1 MIESAN
7 SRGTRAQILLQVY
20 KFSSYKRTDNHVRMT
35 CGKEGQQ
42 KLVVWASKVKDD
54 DNRKVNMH

>member
-1 MIESAN
+1 
-7 SRGTRAQILLQVY
+7 
-20 KFSSYKRTDNHVRMT
+20 MT
-35 CGKEGQQ
+35 CGKEGHQ